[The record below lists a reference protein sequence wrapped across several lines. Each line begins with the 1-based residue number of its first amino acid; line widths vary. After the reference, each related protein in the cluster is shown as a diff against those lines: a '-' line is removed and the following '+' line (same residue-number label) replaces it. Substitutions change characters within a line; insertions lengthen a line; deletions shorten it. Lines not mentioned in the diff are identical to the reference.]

1 MLKRLAVDIGGFLL
15 LGLAAWFFFAVIS
28 QW

>member
-1 MLKRLAVDIGGFLL
+1 MKKWAADFGCVVL
-15 LGLAAWFFFAVIS
+15 LGILAWFFFAVIS